1 MKGTEPKN
9 QIHKMMTMKRVLKT
23 SLNLPGMIWLLMQ
36 PYQVLARER
45 CSGTIIDG
53 KDKNPLPGATIVA

>member
-1 MKGTEPKN
+1 
-9 QIHKMMTMKRVLKT
+9 MMTMKRVLKT